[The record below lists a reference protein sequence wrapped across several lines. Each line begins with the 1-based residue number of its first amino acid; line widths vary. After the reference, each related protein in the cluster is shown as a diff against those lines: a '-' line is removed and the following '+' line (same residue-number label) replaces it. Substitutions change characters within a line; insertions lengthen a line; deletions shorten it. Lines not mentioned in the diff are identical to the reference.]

1 MPAKAEH
8 LTHRDHMRTDK
19 AAMYQVLRTF
29 GNRGFANPELE
40 AEFQAAYNS
49 HGARFVFICAIVS
62 ALYFL
67 VFWASDLMFK
77 RLPMSDP
84 AQLGRA
90 ALIGGLMACAVV
102 NRQYRHFFV
111 RHYPP
116 CFITIVLS
124 ACAMSN
130 LTIVSRHA
138 NDGSVSLIWGLT
150 SAAVFATF
158 VVYAFARLRAGATAS
173 LSIAVGCMAVY
184 SAWMQPQLDMTAF
197 QRMCVHL
204 VAANLLGYS
213 FYRFSLLRER
223 KLFLQ
228 SKRKNRIAELRRMKE
243 LAETANRAK
252 TAFLAN
258 MSHEIRT
265 PMNGVIGALSMLSD
279 QHMTERDR
287 LFVRSARDS
296 ARNLLHILNEIL
308 DFAKLDAQKIRLTP
322 APFEPRDMIFG
333 VCQAFQATAEQKG
346 IRIRHDCKQVP
357 PQVRS
362 LIGDEGKLRQV
373 LLNLVSNAVKFT
385 QSGEVVVSLSVHC
398 HNTESA
404 QVKLDVSDTGMG
416 IPPESIE
423 HLFQPFFQVESGAK
437 RSYGGTGLGLAICKQ
452 IIDEM
457 GGLIGVRSVLGIGTT
472 FEVVLELPYS
482 ILAATSQGQASQD
495 DGFPDTMP
503 PEQADLQ
510 LQGEVLLVEDNEVN
524 AFIATMTLESLGIH
538 CRHAKNGEVAVAMF
552 QEQAFDVVL
561 MDCEMPVMDGYEA
574 ARRIR
579 GLERDDTARERTPI
593 IALTAHAL
601 SGDREVCL
609 AQGMDDYLTKPF
621 DRQALASLL
630 SRWLPLASPAATS
643 TPAATQR

>member
-1 MPAKAEH
+1 
-8 LTHRDHMRTDK
+8 
-19 AAMYQVLRTF
+19 
-29 GNRGFANPELE
+29 
-40 AEFQAAYNS
+40 
-49 HGARFVFICAIVS
+49 
-62 ALYFL
+62 
-67 VFWASDLMFK
+67 
-77 RLPMSDP
+77 
-84 AQLGRA
+84 
-90 ALIGGLMACAVV
+90 
-102 NRQYRHFFV
+102 
-111 RHYPP
+111 
-116 CFITIVLS
+116 
-124 ACAMSN
+124 
-130 LTIVSRHA
+130 
-138 NDGSVSLIWGLT
+138 
-150 SAAVFATF
+150 
-158 VVYAFARLRAGATAS
+158 
-173 LSIAVGCMAVY
+173 
-184 SAWMQPQLDMTAF
+184 
-197 QRMCVHL
+197 
-204 VAANLLGYS
+204 
-213 FYRFSLLRER
+213 
-223 KLFLQ
+223 
-228 SKRKNRIAELRRMKE
+228 MKE
-243 LAETANRAK
+243 MAETANRAK

-279 QHMTERDR
+279 QNMTERDR

-322 APFEPRDMIFG
+322 APFDPRDLIFS
-333 VCQAFQATAEQKG
+333 VCQAFQATAEQKS

-362 LIGDEGKLRQV
+362 LIADEGKLRQV

-398 HNTESA
+398 QSTEMA
-404 QVKLDVSDTGMG
+404 QVKLDVSDTGVG
-416 IPPESIE
+416 IPHESLDQ
-423 HLFQPFFQVESGAK
+423 LFQPFFQVETGAN

-482 ILAATSQGQASQD
+482 IMTATTQGKLATD
-495 DGFPDTMP
+495 DGFPDTLP
-503 PEQADLQ
+503 PEHADLN

-524 AFIATMTLESLGIH
+524 AFIATMTLESLGIVS
-538 CRHAKNGEVAVAMF
+538 RHAKNGEVAVAMF
-552 QEQAFDVVL
+552 QEQAFDVIL

-579 GLERDDTARERTPI
+579 ALEGADTARERTPI

-630 SRWLPLASPAATS
+630 SRWLPLS
-643 TPAATQR
+643 TPLSTSSGAGA

>member
-1 MPAKAEH
+1 
-8 LTHRDHMRTDK
+8 MRSDK
-19 AAMYQVLRTF
+19 AAMHQFFRTF
-29 GNRGFANPELE
+29 GNRGFANHALE
-40 AEFQAAYNS
+40 AEFRAAYNS
-49 HGARFVFICAIVS
+49 HGAKFIFICAIVS

-67 VFWASDLMFK
+67 VFWASDLFF
-77 RLPMSDP
+77 RGLPVSDP
-84 AQLGRA
+84 AQISRA
-90 ALIGGLMACAVV
+90 ALVSGLLMSAVI

-111 RHYPP
+111 QHYPA
-116 CFITIVLS
+116 CFITMVLS

-130 LTIVSRHA
+130 LAIVSRHA
-138 NDGSVSLIWGLT
+138 HDSSVSLTWGLT

-158 VVYAFARLRAGATAS
+158 VVFGFARLRAGTTTL
-173 LSIAVGCMAVY
+173 LSVTVSCMAIY
-184 SAWMQPQLDMTAF
+184 SAWRQPQLDTTAF
-197 QRMCVHL
+197 QRMAVHL
-204 VAANLLGYS
+204 TAANLLGYS

-279 QHMTERDR
+279 QNMTERDR

-322 APFEPRDMIFG
+322 APFDPRDLIFG
-333 VCQAFQATAEQKG
+333 VCQAFQATAEQKS

-362 LIGDEGKLRQV
+362 LIADEGKLRQV

-385 QSGEVVVSLSVHC
+385 HSGEVVVSLSVHC
-398 HNTESA
+398 HSTEMA
-404 QVKLDVSDTGMG
+404 QVKLDVSDTGVG
-416 IPPESIE
+416 IPHESLE
-423 HLFQPFFQVESGAK
+423 QLFQPFFQVESGAN

-482 ILAATSQGQASQD
+482 IMTATTQGKQSTD
-495 DGFPDTMP
+495 DGFPDTLP
-503 PEQADLQ
+503 PEHADLH

-524 AFIATMTLESLGIH
+524 AFIATMTLESLGIVS
-538 CRHAKNGEVAVAMF
+538 RHAKNGEVAVAMF
-552 QEQAFDVVL
+552 QEHAFDVIL

-579 GLERDDTARERTPI
+579 ALESADTARERTPI

-630 SRWLPLASPAATS
+630 SRWLPLSAPLSAPSGAGA
-643 TPAATQR
+643 

>member
-1 MPAKAEH
+1 
-8 LTHRDHMRTDK
+8 
-19 AAMYQVLRTF
+19 MYNALRTF
-29 GNRGFANPELE
+29 GNRGFANRELE
-40 AEFQAAYNS
+40 TEFTTAYRS
-49 HGARFVFICAIVS
+49 HGPRFLFISSALV

-67 VFWASDLMFK
+67 IFLLFDLISGRQTIAESAQISRIGIIAGLTVFASATRTFRD
-77 RLPMSDP
+77 
-84 AQLGRA
+84 
-90 ALIGGLMACAVV
+90 
-102 NRQYRHFFV
+102 FFV
-111 RHYPP
+111 RHYAP
-116 CFITIVLS
+116 CFITVALL
-124 ACAMSN
+124 ACGMSN
-130 LTIVSRHA
+130 FTILSRHA
-138 NDGSVSLIWGLT
+138 QDAQISLVWGLT
-150 SAAVFATF
+150 SATVFATF
-158 VVYAFARLRAGATAS
+158 VVYGFARLRAGGTLL
-173 LSIAVGCMAVY
+173 LSIVLCVVAVWCALR
-184 SAWMQPQLDMTAF
+184 QPQLDTAAF
-197 QRMCVHL
+197 QRMTVHL

-243 LAETANRAK
+243 MAETANRAK

-279 QHMTERDR
+279 QNMTERDR

-322 APFEPRDMIFG
+322 APFDPRDLIFS
-333 VCQAFQATAEQKG
+333 VCQAFQATAEQKS

-362 LIGDEGKLRQV
+362 LIADEGKLRQV

-398 HNTESA
+398 QSTEMA
-404 QVKLDVSDTGMG
+404 QVKLDVSDTGVG
-416 IPPESIE
+416 IPHESLDQ
-423 HLFQPFFQVESGAK
+423 LFQPFFQVETGAN

-482 ILAATSQGQASQD
+482 IMTATTQGKLASD
-495 DGFPDTMP
+495 DGFPDTLP
-503 PEQADLQ
+503 PEHADLL

-524 AFIATMTLESLGIH
+524 AFIATMTLESLGIVS
-538 CRHAKNGEVAVAMF
+538 RHAKNGEVAVAMF
-552 QEQAFDVVL
+552 QEHAFDVIL

-579 GLERDDTARERTPI
+579 ALESADTARERTPI

-630 SRWLPLASPAATS
+630 SRWLPLSAPLSAPMSAPSGAG
-643 TPAATQR
+643 A

>member
-1 MPAKAEH
+1 MSPVGMAT
-8 LTHRDHMRTDK
+8 LRRGDMGPVR
-19 AAMYQVLRTF
+19 AAMQNALRTV
-29 GNRGFANPELE
+29 GNRGFSNERLE
-40 AEFQAAYNS
+40 IEFQTAYRSYGTRFLLVSSTVAACYLLIFF
-49 HGARFVFICAIVS
+49 G
-62 ALYFL
+62 
-67 VFWASDLMFK
+67 SDLLTGK
-77 RLPMSDP
+77 RLINDP
-84 AQLGRA
+84 VQLGRA
-90 ALIGGLMACAVV
+90 GLSLGLLLFGLATLV
-102 NRQYRHFFV
+102 HKDFFT
-111 RHYPP
+111 RHY
-116 CFITIVLS
+116 T
-124 ACAMSN
+124 ACLVMVVA
-130 LTIVSRHA
+130 L
-138 NDGSVSLIWGLT
+138 VSLLSDLIISTGHLREDSMSLLWGLT
-150 SAAVFATF
+150 SATVFATLMIF
-158 VVYAFARLRAGATAS
+158 GFARLKTGVTVGLAAFIGLMSAGFA
-173 LSIAVGCMAVY
+173 LQ
-184 SAWMQPQLDMTAF
+184 QPHLNAMGF
-197 QRMCVHL
+197 QRMVVHI
-204 VAANLLGYS
+204 VAANALGY
-213 FYRFSLLRER
+213 FLYRFSLLRER

-228 SKRKNRIAELRRMKE
+228 SKRKNQIAELRRMKE

-279 QHMTERDR
+279 QNMTERDR

-322 APFEPRDMIFG
+322 APFDPRDLIFG
-333 VCQAFQATAEQKG
+333 VCQAFQATAEQKS

-362 LIGDEGKLRQV
+362 LIADEGKLRQV

-385 QSGEVVVSLSVHC
+385 HSGEVVVSLSVHC
-398 HNTESA
+398 HSTEMA
-404 QVKLDVSDTGMG
+404 QVKLDVSDTGVG
-416 IPPESIE
+416 IPHESLE
-423 HLFQPFFQVESGAK
+423 QLFQPFFQVESGAN

-482 ILAATSQGQASQD
+482 IMTATTQGKQSTD
-495 DGFPDTMP
+495 DGFPDTLP
-503 PEQADLQ
+503 PEHADLH

-524 AFIATMTLESLGIH
+524 AFIATMTLESLGIVS
-538 CRHAKNGEVAVAMF
+538 RHAKNGEVAVAMF
-552 QEQAFDVVL
+552 QEHAFDVIL

-579 GLERDDTARERTPI
+579 ALESADTARERTPI

-630 SRWLPLASPAATS
+630 SRWLPLSAPFSAPSGAGA
-643 TPAATQR
+643 

>member
-1 MPAKAEH
+1 MQNA
-8 LTHRDHMRTDK
+8 
-19 AAMYQVLRTF
+19 LRTV
-29 GNRGFANPELE
+29 GNRGFSNQQLE
-40 AEFQAAYNS
+40 AEFQTAYRSYGTRFLLVSSTVAACYLLIFF
-49 HGARFVFICAIVS
+49 GF
-62 ALYFL
+62 
-67 VFWASDLMFK
+67 DLLSGK
-77 RLPMSDP
+77 RLINDP
-84 AQLGRA
+84 VQLGR
-90 ALIGGLMACAVV
+90 GGLSLGLLLFGLATLI
-102 NRQYRHFFV
+102 YKDFFT
-111 RHYPP
+111 RHYTV
-116 CFITIVLS
+116 CLVMVVSLVSLLS
-124 ACAMSN
+124 D
-130 LTIVSRHA
+130 LIVSTGHLR
-138 NDGSVSLIWGLT
+138 DDPMSLLWGLT
-150 SAAVFATF
+150 SATVFATLMIF
-158 VVYAFARLRAGATAS
+158 GFARLKTGVTVGLSACIGLMAAGFA
-173 LSIAVGCMAVY
+173 LH
-184 SAWMQPQLDMTAF
+184 QPNLNTTGF
-197 QRMCVHL
+197 QRMAVHVL
-204 VAANLLGYS
+204 AANALGY
-213 FYRFSLLRER
+213 FLYRFSMLRER

-228 SKRKNRIAELRRMKE
+228 SKRKNQIAELRRMKE
-243 LAETANRAK
+243 MAETANRAK

-279 QHMTERDR
+279 QNMTERDR

-322 APFEPRDMIFG
+322 APFDPRDLIFS
-333 VCQAFQATAEQKG
+333 VCQAFQATAEQKS

-362 LIGDEGKLRQV
+362 LIADEGKLRQV

-398 HNTESA
+398 QSTEMA
-404 QVKLDVSDTGMG
+404 QVKLDVSDTGVG
-416 IPPESIE
+416 IPHESLDQ
-423 HLFQPFFQVESGAK
+423 LFQPFFQVETGAN

-482 ILAATSQGQASQD
+482 IMTATTQGKLATD
-495 DGFPDTMP
+495 DCFPDTLP
-503 PEQADLQ
+503 PEHADLN

-524 AFIATMTLESLGIH
+524 AFIATMTLESLGIVS
-538 CRHAKNGEVAVAMF
+538 RHAKNGEVAVAMF
-552 QEQAFDVVL
+552 QEQAFDVIL

-579 GLERDDTARERTPI
+579 ALEGADTARERTPI

-630 SRWLPLASPAATS
+630 SRWLPLPTS
-643 TPAATQR
+643 SGAGA

>member
-1 MPAKAEH
+1 
-8 LTHRDHMRTDK
+8 
-19 AAMYQVLRTF
+19 
-29 GNRGFANPELE
+29 
-40 AEFQAAYNS
+40 
-49 HGARFVFICAIVS
+49 
-62 ALYFL
+62 
-67 VFWASDLMFK
+67 
-77 RLPMSDP
+77 
-84 AQLGRA
+84 
-90 ALIGGLMACAVV
+90 
-102 NRQYRHFFV
+102 
-111 RHYPP
+111 
-116 CFITIVLS
+116 
-124 ACAMSN
+124 MSN
-130 LTIVSRHA
+130 ITIVSRHA
-138 NDGSVSLIWGLT
+138 QDSSISLLWGLT

-158 VVYAFARLRAGATAS
+158 VVFGFARLRAGTTTL
-173 LSIAVGCMAVY
+173 LSVTVSCMAIY
-184 SAWMQPQLDMTAF
+184 SALRQPQLDTTAF
-197 QRMCVHL
+197 QRMTVHL
-204 VAANLLGYS
+204 TAANLLGYS

-243 LAETANRAK
+243 MAETANRAK

-279 QHMTERDR
+279 QNMTERDR

-322 APFEPRDMIFG
+322 APFDLRDLIFG
-333 VCQAFQATAEQKG
+333 VCQAFQATAEQKS

-362 LIGDEGKLRQV
+362 LIADEGKLRQV

-398 HNTESA
+398 HSTEMA
-404 QVKLDVSDTGMG
+404 QVKLDVSDTGLG
-416 IPPESIE
+416 IPHESLE
-423 HLFQPFFQVESGAK
+423 QLFQPFFQVETGAN

-482 ILAATSQGQASQD
+482 IMTATTQGKQVTN
-495 DGFPDTMP
+495 DGFPDTLP
-503 PEQADLQ
+503 PEHADLH

-524 AFIATMTLESLGIH
+524 AFIATMTLESLGIVS
-538 CRHAKNGEVAVAMF
+538 RHAKNGEVAVAMF
-552 QEQAFDVVL
+552 QEQAFDVIL

-579 GLERDDTARERTPI
+579 ALESTDSARERTPI

-630 SRWLPLASPAATS
+630 SRWLPMSAASGAGA
-643 TPAATQR
+643 

>member
-1 MPAKAEH
+1 MQNA
-8 LTHRDHMRTDK
+8 
-19 AAMYQVLRTF
+19 LRTV
-29 GNRGFANPELE
+29 GNRGFSNQQLE
-40 AEFQAAYNS
+40 AEFQTAYRSYGTRFLLVSSTVAACYLLIFF
-49 HGARFVFICAIVS
+49 GF
-62 ALYFL
+62 
-67 VFWASDLMFK
+67 DLLSGK
-77 RLPMSDP
+77 RLINDP
-84 AQLGRA
+84 VQLGR
-90 ALIGGLMACAVV
+90 GGLSLGLLLFGLSTLI
-102 NRQYRHFFV
+102 YKDFFT
-111 RHYPP
+111 RHYTV
-116 CFITIVLS
+116 CLVMVVSLVSLLS
-124 ACAMSN
+124 D
-130 LTIVSRHA
+130 LIVSTGHLR
-138 NDGSVSLIWGLT
+138 DDPMSLLWGLT
-150 SAAVFATF
+150 SATVFATLMIF
-158 VVYAFARLRAGATAS
+158 GFARLKTGVTVGLSAGIG
-173 LSIAVGCMAVY
+173 LMA
-184 SAWMQPQLDMTAF
+184 AGFALHQPNLNTTGF
-197 QRMCVHL
+197 QRMAVHVL
-204 VAANLLGYS
+204 AANALGY
-213 FYRFSLLRER
+213 FLYRFSMLRER

-228 SKRKNRIAELRRMKE
+228 SKRKNQIAELRRMKE
-243 LAETANRAK
+243 MAETANRAK

-279 QHMTERDR
+279 QNMTERDR

-322 APFEPRDMIFG
+322 APFDPRDLIFS
-333 VCQAFQATAEQKG
+333 VCQAFQATAEQKS

-362 LIGDEGKLRQV
+362 LIADEGKLRQV

-398 HNTESA
+398 QSTEMA
-404 QVKLDVSDTGMG
+404 QVKLDVSDTGVG
-416 IPPESIE
+416 IPHESLDQ
-423 HLFQPFFQVESGAK
+423 LFQPFFQVETGAN

-482 ILAATSQGQASQD
+482 IMTATTQGKLATD
-495 DGFPDTMP
+495 DGFPDTLP
-503 PEQADLQ
+503 PEHADLN

-524 AFIATMTLESLGIH
+524 AFIATMTLESLGIVS
-538 CRHAKNGEVAVAMF
+538 RHAKNGEVAVAMF
-552 QEQAFDVVL
+552 QEQAFDVIL

-579 GLERDDTARERTPI
+579 ALEGADTARERTPI

-630 SRWLPLASPAATS
+630 SRWLPLSTS
-643 TPAATQR
+643 SGAGA